1 MGIKNNFKPLFV
13 KSRSAAD
20 YKLRFKMDTANEFYA
35 GAEIQIKNESADS
48 WKELIFYFLPNT
60 FNNPET
66 GRCFNRN
73 SGYMNE
79 PC

>member
-35 GAEIQIKNESADS
+35 GAEIQFKNESADNL
-48 WKELIFYFLPNT
+48 EGTHFLLPT
-60 FNNPET
+60 K
-66 GRCFNRN
+66 
-73 SGYMNE
+73 YIQ
-79 PC
+79 